1 MTQQD
6 EIRDPE
12 ALRAHLGE
20 PSDLVRRKKLRR
32 LDRHCRR
39 FIALSPFLVLSTADA
54 EGTCDASPR
63 GDAPG
68 FVSVLDDGRLLIPER
83 RGNKLADSLL
93 NILANP
99 RVGLIFL
106 IPGVEESLRVNG
118 RAGLTRDPALL
129 APLAAQGKAPEAGIL
144 VEVEEAFLHCGKA
157 LIRARLWDPGA
168 RIRRDSLPSLG
179 RMIADQVSGYDS
191 EETEAHVQES
201 YRKRL
206 Y

>member
-1 MTQQD
+1 MSQD

-12 ALRAHLGE
+12 TLRARLGE

-32 LDRHCRR
+32 LDPHCRR

-54 EGTCDASPR
+54 EGACDASPR
-63 GDAPG
+63 GDVPG

-93 NILANP
+93 NILENP
-99 RVGLIFL
+99 QVGLIFL
-106 IPGVEESLRVNG
+106 IPGVEETLRVNG
-118 RAGLTRDPALL
+118 HAGLIREAALL
-129 APLAAQGKAPEAGIL
+129 APLAVQGKVPELAIL
-144 VEVEEAFLHCGKA
+144 VEVEEAYLHCGKA
-157 LIRARLWDPGA
+157 LIRSRLWDPA
-168 RIRRDSLPSLG
+168 SRIERDRLPSLG

-191 EETEAHVQES
+191 EETEAYVQES
-201 YRKRL
+201 YRERL

>member
-1 MTQQD
+1 MSRD
-6 EIRDPE
+6 EIRDSE
-12 ALRAHLGE
+12 ALRAQLGE

-32 LDRHCRR
+32 LDPHCRR

-54 EGTCDASPR
+54 EGACDASPR

-93 NILANP
+93 NILENP
-99 RVGLIFL
+99 RVGLLFL
-106 IPGVEESLRVNG
+106 IPGVDESLRVNG
-118 RAGLTRDPALL
+118 RAGLTREAALL
-129 APLAAQGKAPEAGIL
+129 APLAVKGKAPELGIL
-144 VEVEEAFLHCGKA
+144 VEVEEAYLHCGKA
-157 LIRARLWDPGA
+157 LIRSRLWDPA
-168 RIRRDSLPSLG
+168 SRIERDRLPSLG

-191 EETEAHVQES
+191 EETEAYVQES
-201 YRKRL
+201 YRERL

>member
-168 RIRRDSLPSLG
+168 RIPRDSLPSLG

>member
-1 MTQQD
+1 MKQD

-12 ALRAHLGE
+12 TLRAHLGE
-20 PSDLVRRKKLRR
+20 PSDLVKRKKLRR
-32 LDRHCRR
+32 LDPHCRR

-54 EGTCDASPR
+54 AGACDASPR

-68 FVSVLDDGRLLIPER
+68 FVAVLDDGRLLIPER

-93 NILANP
+93 NILENP

-106 IPGVEESLRVNG
+106 IPGVDETLRVNG

-129 APLAAQGKAPEAGIL
+129 APLAARGKAPETGIL
-144 VEVEEAFLHCGKA
+144 VEIEEAFLHCGKA
-157 LIRARLWDPGA
+157 MIRSRLWDPDS
-168 RIRRDSLPSLG
+168 RIERESLPSLG
-179 RMIADQVSGYDS
+179 RMIADQVSGYDG
-191 EETEAHVQES
+191 EETEAYVQEG
-201 YRKRL
+201 YRERL

>member
-1 MTQQD
+1 MKQD

-12 ALRAHLGE
+12 TLRAHLGE
-20 PSDLVRRKKLRR
+20 PSDLVKRKKLRR
-32 LDRHCRR
+32 LDAHCRR

-54 EGTCDASPR
+54 EGACDASPR

-83 RGNKLADSLL
+83 HGNKLADSLL
-93 NILANP
+93 NILENP

-106 IPGVEESLRVNG
+106 IPGVDETLRVNG

-129 APLAAQGKAPEAGIL
+129 APLAVGDKAPATGIL
-144 VEVEEAFLHCGKA
+144 VAVEEAFLHCGKA
-157 LIRARLWDPGA
+157 MIRSRLWDLES
-168 RIRRDSLPSLG
+168 RIERKSLPSLG
-179 RMIADQVSGYDS
+179 RMIADQVSGYDG
-191 EETEAHVQES
+191 EETEAYVQEG
-201 YRKRL
+201 YRERL

>member
-1 MTQQD
+1 MKQD
-6 EIRDPE
+6 EIRDPQ

-20 PSDLVRRKKLRR
+20 PSDLVKRKKLRR
-32 LDRHCRR
+32 LDAHCRR

-54 EGTCDASPR
+54 EGACDASPR

-83 RGNKLADSLL
+83 HGNKLADSLL
-93 NILANP
+93 NILENP

-106 IPGVEESLRVNG
+106 IPGVDETLRVNG
-118 RAGLTRDPALL
+118 HAGLTRDPALL
-129 APLAAQGKAPEAGIL
+129 APLAVRGKAPETGIL
-144 VEVEEAFLHCGKA
+144 VAVEEAFLHCGKA
-157 LIRARLWDPGA
+157 MIRSRLWDPES
-168 RIRRDSLPSLG
+168 RIERKSLPSLG

-191 EETEAHVQES
+191 EETEAYVQEG
-201 YRKRL
+201 YRERL

>member
-1 MTQQD
+1 MSQD

-12 ALRAHLGE
+12 TLRAHLGE

-32 LDRHCRR
+32 LDPHCRR

-54 EGTCDASPR
+54 ESACDASPR

-93 NILANP
+93 NILENP
-99 RVGLIFL
+99 RVGLLFL
-106 IPGVEESLRVNG
+106 IPGVDETLRVNG
-118 RAGLTRDPALL
+118 RAGLTREAALL
-129 APLAAQGKAPEAGIL
+129 APLAVNGKAPELGIL
-144 VEVEEAFLHCGKA
+144 VEVEEAYLHCGKA
-157 LIRARLWDPGA
+157 LIRAQLWDPA
-168 RIRRDSLPSLG
+168 SRIERDRLPSLG
-179 RMIADQVSGYDS
+179 QMIADQVSGYDS
-191 EETEAHVQES
+191 EETEAYVQES
-201 YRKRL
+201 YRERL